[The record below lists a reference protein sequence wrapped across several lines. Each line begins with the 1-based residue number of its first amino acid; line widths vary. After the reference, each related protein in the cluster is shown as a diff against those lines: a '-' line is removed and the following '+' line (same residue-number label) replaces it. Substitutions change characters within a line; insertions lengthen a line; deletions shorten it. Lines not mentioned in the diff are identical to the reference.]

1 MKIINYLIVFL
12 ISFILISCSKVV
24 EPVKKISVGT
34 SLINYQGD
42 QQVESLIIP
51 PDLTTPNTKGVFT
64 ENITKDDEVIIK
76 RNNKVEVKRDN
87 FRRWLIVNIPPE
99 EVWQLSKEFFRS
111 FGFAIE
117 KENQPI
123 GILETDYLE
132 KETIVPEKS
141 LGPIRASL
149 AKVLKSSYGMPTAD
163 KYRIRIEPLN
173 DPNKSEVYLTLS
185 TIGEVVSGEMRL
197 WQPKE
202 KDLEL
207 ETEMLLSLMVFLGS
221 DEISASSK
229 IQVSDDKKSPPL
241 EIVNSDDGY
250 ASLIFPYSRDE
261 SWRYLGW
268 ALDELGVDIEDRD
281 IIDGSYFIKVT
292 PEKGFLSKIISA
304 VGSIESYQLYI
315 KPINNELSQVYF
327 VDLSQENTQNSVTYS
342 FELFNDISSQL
353 LN

>member
-1 MKIINYLIVFL
+1 MKIVNYLF
-12 ISFILISCSKVV
+12 FIFACFCLVSCSKVA
-24 EPVKKISVGT
+24 EPIKKIGVGNST
-34 SLINYQGD
+34 LNYKGED
-42 QQVESLIIP
+42 QIDALIIP
-51 PDLTTPNTKGVFT
+51 PDLTQPNFHDSFNKNF
-64 ENITKDDEVIIK
+64 EKSEDIIN
-76 RNNKVEVKRDN
+76 RNTKVEVKRDSY
-87 FRRWLIVNIPPE
+87 RRWLEVNLPPL
-99 EVWQLSKEFFRS
+99 EVFALSKDFFRS
-111 FGFAIE
+111 FGFKLV
-117 KENQPI
+117 KENQSI
-123 GILETDYLE
+123 GILETDFLE
-132 KETIVPEKS
+132 KQTVVPEKS
-141 LGPIRASL
+141 LGPIRAAL
-149 AKVLKSSYGMPTAD
+149 AKALKTSYGMPTAD
-163 KYRIRIEPLN
+163 KYRVRVEPLEN
-173 DPNKSEVYLTLS
+173 PNKAEVYLTLS
-185 TIGEVVSGEMRL
+185 SIGEVVSGEMRL

-229 IQVSDDKKSPPL
+229 IQASDDEKKPLL

-315 KPINNELSQVYF
+315 KPINNELSQVY
-327 VDLSQENTQNSVTYS
+327 
-342 FELFNDISSQL
+342 L
-353 LN
+353 LD